1 MSQVPFV
8 VYGRVKKDGV
18 LQANVN
24 VTVRNA
30 STSEQCIVQTN
41 NVGEYAV
48 DLGDATKFSSGYS
61 NGDTV
66 QVSALDC
73 TREFTVD
80 TSKWGEEVNINL
92 YEISLSLTV
101 NVDCS
106 NAVSVTYILSFSFA
120 VNIDSS
126 LATQTTYN
134 VKPSVDVRLETGF
147 QVEIIEVVTE
157 RIPGVDPDDV
167 RDVLNLSASDV
178 PDDKVYKMIK
188 RAAVTVA
195 LELGKEVDYEQCSD
209 PEKEAITIL
218 AAIYAICY
226 LTGGSAVGLSFS
238 LGDKSVSVLKDAPPL
253 NVLQAE
259 FERLI
264 TRLKEQQEKEEPYV
278 GMA

>member
-8 VYGRVKKDGV
+8 VYGRIKKDGV
-18 LQANVN
+18 LQAGAN

-30 STSEQCIVQTN
+30 SKNQQCTVQTN

-48 DLGDATKFSSGYS
+48 DLGDTTKFSSGYS
-61 NGDTV
+61 NNDTI
-66 QVSALDC
+66 QVSALGC
-73 TREFTVD
+73 TRQFTVD
-80 TSKWGEEVNINL
+80 TSKWGEEVNITL
-92 YEISLSLTV
+92 YEINLSFTV
-101 NVDCS
+101 NVAAS
-106 NAVSVTYILSFSFA
+106 KAVSVTYNLSFSFGVRIA
-120 VNIDSS
+120 TA
-126 LATQTTYN
+126 LATQTQYN
-134 VKPSVDVRLETGF
+134 VRPSVDVRLETAF
-147 QVEIIEVVTE
+147 QTEIIEVVTE

-167 RDVLNLSASDV
+167 RDVLNLSASDI

-226 LTGGSAVGLSFS
+226 LTGGSAVGLNFS

-264 TRLKEQQEKEEPYV
+264 TRLKEQQKEEPYV
-278 GMA
+278 GLA

>member
-18 LQANVN
+18 LQAGAN

-30 STSEQCIVQTN
+30 SKNQQYTVQTN

-48 DLGDATKFSSGYS
+48 DLGDTTKFSSGYED
-61 NGDTV
+61 GDTV
-66 QVSALDC
+66 QVTALGC
-73 TREFTVD
+73 TKQFTVD
-80 TSKWGEEVNINL
+80 TDKWGEEVNITL
-92 YEISLSLTV
+92 YEIDLSFTV
-101 NVDCS
+101 NVAAS
-106 NAVSVTYILSFSFA
+106 NVISVTYNLAFDFG
-120 VNIDSS
+120 VNIATS
-126 LATQTTYN
+126 LATQTEYN
-134 VKPSVDVRLETGF
+134 VRPSVDVRLETGF

-167 RDVLNLSASDV
+167 RDVLNLSASDI

-195 LELGKEVDYEQCSD
+195 LELGKEVDYEKCSD

-264 TRLKEQQEKEEPYV
+264 TRLKEQQQEEPYV
-278 GMA
+278 GLA

>member
-1 MSQVPFV
+1 VSQLPFV
-8 VYGRVKKDGV
+8 VYGRIKKDGV
-18 LQANVN
+18 LQAGEN
-24 VTVRNA
+24 VTVKNI
-30 STSEQCIVQTN
+30 SKNQQYTIQTN
-41 NVGEYAV
+41 SAGEYTI
-48 DLGDATKFSSGYS
+48 DLGDTTKFSNGYS

-66 QVSALDC
+66 QVSSIGC
-73 TREFTVD
+73 SKQFTVD
-80 TSKWGEEVNINL
+80 TSKWGEEVNISVW
-92 YEISLSLTV
+92 EISANINV
-101 NVDCS
+101 NVAAS
-106 NAVSVTYILSFSFA
+106 MATATHY
-120 VNIDSS
+120 NI
-126 LATQTTYN
+126 AKT
-134 VKPSVDVRLETGF
+134 VDIRLETGF
-147 QVEIIEVVTE
+147 QVEVIEVVTE

-195 LELGKEVDYEQCSD
+195 LELEKEIDYEECSD

-264 TRLKEQQEKEEPYV
+264 TRLKEQQKEEPYV
-278 GMA
+278 GLA

>member
-18 LQANVN
+18 LQAGAN

-30 STSEQCIVQTN
+30 SKNQQYTVQTN

-48 DLGDATKFSSGYS
+48 DLGDTTKFSSGYS

-66 QVSALDC
+66 QVTALGC
-73 TREFTVD
+73 TKQFTVD
-80 TSKWGEEVNINL
+80 TDKWGEEVNITL
-92 YEISLSLTV
+92 YEIDLSFTV
-101 NVDCS
+101 NVAAS
-106 NAVSVTYILSFSFA
+106 NVISVTYNLAFDFG
-120 VNIDSS
+120 VNIATS
-126 LATQTTYN
+126 LATQTEYN
-134 VKPSVDVRLETGF
+134 VRPSVDVRLETGF

-167 RDVLNLSASDV
+167 RDVLNLSASDI

-195 LELGKEVDYEQCSD
+195 LELGKEVDYEKCSD

-264 TRLKEQQEKEEPYV
+264 TRLKEQQQEEPYV
-278 GMA
+278 GLA